1 MSLAIEAALGTHV
14 GLKRKRNEDSG
25 YVGRRLLA
33 VADGLGGHAA
43 GDVASTT
50 VIDTLKRHDR
60 EVAPEDLATTLGH
73 AIFDAGDAL
82 RARAAGDP
90 SVTGMGTTLVAV
102 LWSGNR
108 AVFANV
114 GDSRIYRLRDGQL
127 LGFSEDHV
135 YERLV
140 FDAGTVPDLPPKL
153 ARFLDGRADGRSP
166 DLTVRELKAGDRLLL
181 CSDGLSGVV
190 DQEDIRDILAS
201 VNDPNETVNRLVQAT
216 LARGAPDNVTAI
228 VADIQSNQNSN
239 CRSAD
244 ADE

>member
-14 GLKRKRNEDSG
+14 GLVRKRNEDSG

-50 VIDTLKRHDR
+50 VIDTLKPYDR

-73 AIFDAGDAL
+73 AIFEASDAL

-102 LWSGNR
+102 LWSGR
-108 AVFANV
+108 FAVFANV
-114 GDSRIYRLRDGQL
+114 GDSRIYQLRDGQL
-127 LGFSEDHV
+127 LAFSEDHV
-135 YERLV
+135 YDRLV
-140 FDAGTVPDLPPKL
+140 SDAATVPDLPPKL

-166 DLTVRELKAGDRLLL
+166 DLTVRDLKTGDRLLL

-190 DQEDIRDILAS
+190 DQEDIRHTLAS
-201 VNDPNETVNRLVQAT
+201 GNDPNETVNRLIQAT

-228 VADIQSNQNSN
+228 VADIQSIPNQL
-239 CRSAD
+239 
-244 ADE
+244 